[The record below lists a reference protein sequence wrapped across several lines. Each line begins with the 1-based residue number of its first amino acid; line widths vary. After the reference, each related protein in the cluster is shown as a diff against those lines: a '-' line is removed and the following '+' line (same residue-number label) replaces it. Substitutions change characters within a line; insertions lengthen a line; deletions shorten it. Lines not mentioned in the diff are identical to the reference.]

1 MIRKEL
7 VAAVTDAFCHVFKA
21 VGTGQAEIQKTQ
33 SVMQIAPFK
42 ELCVGIGFEGG
53 AEGGV
58 YLMVDHV
65 TGAKIAARMEGVDN
79 VQGGEAVICDLMEL
93 LNMVAGNSVGL
104 FAKAG
109 VRISIT
115 TPTAVTD
122 PLTPPYGGE
131 CAVVFMQ
138 TPLGPVKAGLVIA
151 EGAGS

>member
-7 VAAVTDAFCHVFKA
+7 VSAVTDAVCHVFKA
-21 VGTGQAEIQKTQ
+21 VGVGQVEVQRTQ
-33 SVMQIAPFK
+33 SVTQIAPFK

-58 YLMVDHV
+58 YLMADHQ
-65 TGAKIAARMEGVDN
+65 TGAKVAASMEG
-79 VQGGEAVICDLMEL
+79 GESVTGQDRVVADLMEL
-93 LNMVAGNSVGL
+93 LNMIAGNSVGL

-115 TPTAVTD
+115 TPVAVSD
-122 PLTPPYGGE
+122 PLTPPYGAE

-138 TPLGPVKAGLVIA
+138 TPLGPVKAGIVIA
-151 EGAGS
+151 EGPGG